1 MNEHSQVLTKPLN
14 YWKTREIDELMQF
27 KKRRSDLNGK
37 KHVIYVRITSSHRCF
52 L

>member
-1 MNEHSQVLTKPLN
+1 MNEHLQVLTKPLN